1 MRRAPLVAAAVAL
14 AAVACQPQSRR
25 LLLLDLALSDPIVLD
40 ATASPWHEAGYA
52 VEYRRFYPHL
62 TRHDLSRYRTLVLLG
77 GREPEAPSDALT
89 LGDLAVLTEWTR
101 QGGVVVFG
109 YAADGEGFLDRWIV
123 NRWLAAMGT
132 GLVIGDFPLEDSTA
146 ATETQP
152 RVFPLPHSALDDAGF
167 EPFSAGRNHVVLVRR
182 ESQALAR
189 SSATAYVRP
198 PQEAPGAR
206 PRAVVAAA
214 SRVGDGLVLVI
225 SRHALAATGP
235 DLRPSTLPPL
245 PAPGDAGRG
254 RAFLDALARWTLR
267 PAEWASVAPAAARAP
282 LTLASAPRPIAAHPP
297 PLAPPSGADVVVLP
311 QPVPARQG
319 RGSGPPAWI
328 SRQGMR
334 VLWTHAG
341 PFQRAFDSLLAFVD
355 VGAFN
360 VLATEVSAPA
370 RSDSLGLRNIWRP
383 TATRLQATSLR
394 WFPTIALAELR
405 PQGETA
411 TREIAPRG
419 DTLAVWCG
427 LDSLFWRAALRPAYR
442 ALARL
447 GGDRAADHVAGV
459 ALDLEGSSPQGAYA
473 AAGFCD
479 ATYREG
485 LRALGADSAETARL
499 AALPAEGGARYDALL
514 ERGLLGRYETALE
527 RLVAERAAALRA
539 EVRRL
544 NPGARFAFRSTRVP
558 SDWFSLGLLRGFSD
572 ADTPVF
578 LWTGEPRMH
587 ALLEHYR
594 ARGIFALSAVGLPP
608 GRIAANEWPR
618 LRRVAFGEHDG
629 FWLSWHETPSPDSL
643 GRLIRRLAR

>member
-1 MRRAPLVAAAVAL
+1 MRSAALLAL
-14 AAVACQPQSRR
+14 CLAACQPQSRR
-25 LLLLDLALSDPIVLD
+25 LLVLDLALSDPIVLD
-40 ATASPWHEAGYA
+40 ATASPWHAAGYS

-62 TRHDLSRYRTLVLLG
+62 TRQDLARYRTLVLLG

-89 LGDLAVLTEWTR
+89 VGDLAILTEWTR

-146 ATETQP
+146 TAETQP
-152 RVFPLPHSALDDAGF
+152 RVSPLPHSALDDAGF

-198 PQEAPGAR
+198 PREAPGAR

-214 SRVGDGLVLVI
+214 ARVGDGLILVI

-235 DLRPSTLPPL
+235 DVRPSTLPPVP
-245 PAPGDAGRG
+245 PAGDASR
-254 RAFLDALARWTLR
+254 RETFLDALARWTLR
-267 PAEWASVAPAAARAP
+267 PAEWASVAPAAGRVP
-282 LTLASAPRPIAAHPP
+282 LTLANAPRPIAAHPP

-311 QPVPARQG
+311 QPVPARQP
-319 RGSGPPAWI
+319 RGNSSAPSWI
-328 SRQGMR
+328 NRPGMR
-334 VLWTHAG
+334 VLWTRSP
-341 PFQRAFDSLLAFVD
+341 PFQRAYDSLLAFVD
-355 VGAFN
+355 VAALN
-360 VLATEVSAPA
+360 VLATEVSSPA

-394 WFPTIALAELR
+394 WFPAIALAELR
-405 PQGETA
+405 PQAEA
-411 TREIAPRG
+411 AAREIAPRG
-419 DTLAVWCG
+419 ATLAVWCG
-427 LDSLFWRAALRPAYR
+427 LDSLFWRGALRPAYR

-447 GGDRAADHVAGV
+447 GGDRGADLVAGV
-459 ALDLEGSSPQGAYA
+459 ALDLDVPQGGYA

-485 LRALGADSAETARL
+485 LRALGADSAETERL

-514 ERGLLGRYETALE
+514 ERGLLGRYAAELE
-527 RLVAERAAALRA
+527 GLVADRAAALRA

-544 NPGARFAFRSTRVP
+544 NPNVRFAFRSAQVP

-572 ADTPVF
+572 ADAPVL
-578 LWTGEPRMH
+578 LWTREPRVRD
-587 ALLEHYR
+587 LLEHDR
-594 ARGIFALSAVGLPP
+594 ARGVFALSAVGLRPE
-608 GRIAANEWPR
+608 RVALNEWPR
-618 LRRVAFGEHDG
+618 LRRAAFVEHDG
-629 FWLSWHETPSPDSL
+629 FWLPWSEIPATDSL